1 MILGG
6 AEGVGLLFVLFID
19 MSSYEKTAGYVFT
32 ELL

>member
-19 MSSYEKTAGYVFT
+19 MFSYEKTAGCVLM